1 MRPECAP
8 YAQPPHGGGAWPER
22 DRTASSASS
31 LHSTL
36 SSFGRGLG
44 APRRVGA
51 REEAELRLRGVLAAQ
66 RALAA
71 ALAARHAALTKR
83 LAAAEADVA
92 RLQAEALSGGA
103 ARRAPP
109 APGASPL
116 RGGDMASQAAFLA
129 EVRSRAA
136 AAHAAAAATAEA
148 ALAARLRGAAAEGV
162 DAKLREAHPTTAT
175 AALRRR
181 LETEAHAAMRCR
193 MRVEAH
199 RRDRTQLDRAALLQ
213 QQARRAACLFRSRAC
228 DCVPDAKRRRRRA
241 WWSARSTPLR
251 SRRRSARPSATPP
264 RRSACAPAARG
275 CVSPLHRRRFALML
289 LNNHDATQARS
300 VMYVLGPGGAPS
312 PAQMHAQ
319 DAADAAGDALQALRS
334 LRS

>member
-148 ALAARLRGAAAEGV
+148 ALAARLCGAAAEGV
-162 DAKLREAHPTTAT
+162 DARLREAHPTTAT

-181 LETEAHAAMRCR
+181 LETEANAAMRCR

-213 QQARRAACLFRSRAC
+213 QQARRAACLFASRSLEA
-228 DCVPDAKRRRRRA
+228 ARRSSTNHLPCLFA
-241 WWSARSTPLR
+241 SARETVCLTP
-251 SRRRSARPSATPP
+251 SGGAGARGGARDP
-264 RRSACAPAARG
+264 RRCGRGGAARG
-275 CVSPLHRRRFALML
+275 RAQRR
-289 LNNHDATQARS
+289 
-300 VMYVLGPGGAPS
+300 
-312 PAQMHAQ
+312 Q
-319 DAADAAGDALQALRS
+319 DAQHARRPRAGAFLRYIDADLRS
-334 LRS
+334 CC